1 MKAGHRRP
9 LPIYGFPTE
18 FGPDTTG
25 LTGTQLRV
33 ICFVIWTDGDPLCML
48 WCIPG
53 FLHNHWSH
61 AFELLRETGSP
72 ITAAQANFLP

>member
-1 MKAGHRRP
+1 MQRHPFRFMASRTG
-9 LPIYGFPTE
+9 

-25 LTGTQLRV
+25 LTDTRLRV

-48 WCIPG
+48 WFIPG